1 MSAAQKVIDESRPM
15 LVEVLRE
22 IGLHKS
28 DQQLDLQALLEPF
41 SHWVEAQDVRPKDTA
56 FLLGLIG
63 AFICE
68 FLIECHSATRLV
80 REGRILLQ
88 IPIQEGIWQE
98 FDPYAVA
105 YSLAQ
110 RRGNVALFIRELT
123 S

>member
-1 MSAAQKVIDESRPM
+1 MSPAQKVIDESRPM

-41 SHWVEAQDVRPKDTA
+41 SHWIELQDVRPQDTA
-56 FLLGLIG
+56 FFVGMIG

-68 FLIECHSATRLV
+68 FLIEYHSATRLV
-80 REGRILLQ
+80 RDGRILLQ
-88 IPIQEGIWQE
+88 LPIQEGIWQE
-98 FDPYAVA
+98 FDPYTVAV
-105 YSLAQ
+105 SLAQ
-110 RRGNVALFIRELT
+110 RRGSVALFIRELT